1 MPLPPGYREV
11 LVTDAQTAEQWEN
24 TFQRLGVDVE
34 VVETT
39 GDDVK
44 RGEWQIGASER
55 DLCRAQTLIEAVA
68 SGRVQLLGGPVLR
81 SVGFRALA
89 VVAVLAAIALG
100 VLLFVFGRGK

>member
-1 MPLPPGYREV
+1 MPLPSGYREV
-11 LVTDAQTAEQWEN
+11 LVTDAQIAERWEN
-24 TFQRLGVDVE
+24 TFARLGVDAE

-55 DLCRAQTLIEAVA
+55 DFTRAQGLIEAVA
-68 SGRVQLLGGPVLR
+68 AGRVQLLGGPVLR

-100 VLLFVFGRGK
+100 VLLFVFARAK